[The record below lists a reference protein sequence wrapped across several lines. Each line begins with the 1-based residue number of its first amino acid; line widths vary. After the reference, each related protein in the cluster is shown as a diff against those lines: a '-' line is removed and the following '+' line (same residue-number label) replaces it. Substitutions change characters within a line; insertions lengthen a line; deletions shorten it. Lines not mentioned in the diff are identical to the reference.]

1 MDMTDI
7 VSLETLAG
15 RIAPGESV
23 AIPVDN
29 AGVSMAATAAL
40 IEAGITG
47 LRLVCVPV
55 GGMQADLLIGA
66 KAVASLETSA
76 ISLGEAGGAPR
87 FGAGVREGAFALFD
101 ATCPAIFAGLLAA
114 QKGVPFM
121 PIAGIIGSDLLR
133 VRPDW
138 KVIDSPTGV
147 PGKVVVVPAITPDVA
162 LFHAPEADRSGN
174 IRIGRHRELADM
186 AYASKRTFV
195 TVERIVERNLL
206 ETEDSAAGV
215 LPSLYVDSVAVAERG
230 AWPLPLWDEYDG
242 DAAEVARYAAMARTE
257 EGFRAYLS
265 AFLTRRKQV
274 A

>member
-1 MDMTDI
+1 MTEI
-7 VSLETLAG
+7 VALEALAARIQPGQSL
-15 RIAPGESV
+15 

-40 IEAGITG
+40 LESGIGG
-47 LRLVCVPV
+47 LHLVCVPTS
-55 GGMQADLLIGA
+55 GMQADLLIGA
-66 KAVASLETSA
+66 GAVASLETSA

-87 FGAGVREGAFALFD
+87 FGAAVREGAFALTD
-101 ATCPAIFAGLLAA
+101 STCPAILAGLLAA

-121 PIAGIIGSDLLR
+121 PIAGIVGSDLLA

-138 KVIDSPTGV
+138 KVIDSPVGE
-147 PGKVVVVPAITPDVA
+147 PGKVVVVPAITPEFA
-162 LFHAPEADRSGN
+162 LFHAPEADRAGN
-174 IRIGRHRELADM
+174 IRIGRRRELAAM
-186 AYASKRTFV
+186 AYAARRTLV
-195 TVERIVERNLL
+195 TVERIVDRDLL

-215 LPSLYVDSVAVAERG
+215 LPSLYVEAVAIAERG

-242 DAAEVARYAAMARTE
+242 DVAEIARYAAMARSE
-257 EGFRAYLS
+257 AGFRAYLS

>member
-1 MDMTDI
+1 MTDI
-7 VSLETLAG
+7 VALETLAG
-15 RIAPGESV
+15 RVAPGQSI

-29 AGVSMAATAAL
+29 SGVAMALTAAL
-40 IEAGITG
+40 IESGIRDI
-47 LRLVCVPV
+47 RLICVPIS
-55 GGMQADLLIGA
+55 GLQADLLIGTG
-66 KAVASLETSA
+66 AVSSLETSA

-87 FGAGVREGAFALFD
+87 FAAAVRARTLSLRD
-101 ATCPAIFAGLLAA
+101 STCPAIFAGLLAA

-138 KVIDSPTGV
+138 KVIDSPVG
-147 PGKVVVVPAITPDVA
+147 PAAKVVVVPAIQPNIA
-162 LFHAPEADRSGN
+162 LFHAPEADRAGN

-186 AYASKRTFV
+186 AYAAKRTFV
-195 TVERIVERNLL
+195 TVERIVETNLL

-215 LPSLYVDSVAVAERG
+215 LPALYVEAVAIAARG
-230 AWPLPLWDEYDG
+230 AWPLPLWGEYTG

-265 AFLTRRKQV
+265 TFLTRRKQV